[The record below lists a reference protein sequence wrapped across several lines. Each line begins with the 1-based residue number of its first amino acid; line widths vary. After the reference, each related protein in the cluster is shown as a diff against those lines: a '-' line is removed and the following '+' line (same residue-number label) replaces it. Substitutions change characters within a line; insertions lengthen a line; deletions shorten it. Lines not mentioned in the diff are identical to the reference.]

1 MNKEEFITEIE
12 KLGIKLTD
20 TQLEQLNIYFQMLV
34 DWNKVMNLTGIT
46 EECSVYLKHFYDSL
60 TVCRVINLDDEKTLC
75 DIGTGAGFP
84 GLVLK
89 ICFPHLQVTLV
100 DALEKRLKFL
110 NAVIDKLS
118 LENIETVH
126 ARAEEYGK
134 NNREK
139 YDVVTARA
147 VAPLNILIEYCL
159 PLIKPNKY
167 FVALKGNISQEIETL
182 SISLKKIGGKLL
194 NKELFLLPKE
204 NSSRSIIVISKL
216 GNTNIKY
223 PRRYNEIKSR
233 PL

>member
-194 NKELFLLPKE
+194 NKDLFLLPKE

>member
-134 NNREK
+134 NNREQ

>member
-134 NNREK
+134 NNREQ

-194 NKELFLLPKE
+194 NKDLFLLPKE

>member
-1 MNKEEFITEIE
+1 MNKEEFIIEIE
-12 KLGIKLTD
+12 KIGIKLTD
-20 TQLEQLNIYFQMLV
+20 TQLLQLNTYFQMLV
-34 DWNKVMNLTGIT
+34 EWNKVMNLTSII

-60 TVCRVINLDDEKTLC
+60 TICRVINLREEKTLC

-89 ICFPHLQVTLV
+89 ICFPHLHVTLV

-126 ARAEEYGK
+126 ARAEEYAK

-147 VAPLNILIEYCL
+147 VAPLNVLIEYCL

-167 FVALKGNISQEIETL
+167 FAALKGNISQEIETL
-182 SISLKKIGGKLL
+182 TTSLNKIEGKLQ
-194 NKELFLLPKE
+194 KIDLFLLPKE
-204 NSSRSIIVISKL
+204 NSTRSIVVISKL

-223 PRRYNEIKSR
+223 PRRYNEIKNK